1 MKKYTYIVCMV
12 VLCMLSSCS
21 LLTNTTREAAYPK
34 MYEEKPTTILVM
46 PPINNTN
53 AVEAKDYFYTSLAQP
68 LSEKGYYVL
77 SPFLAMNVLQ
87 EESAYDSEMF
97 IDANL
102 KPFNTIFGADVALFT
117 IINKWSKVTLGNMI
131 SVEIEYILKS
141 TTTNEVLFNRK
152 GIINV
157 DTSVSAGGNGAFGAL
172 LDMAL
177 SAANTALTDKV
188 IAARRC
194 NIYVLGDL
202 PSGVYSPQF
211 GLDKDVRAGGP
222 VIKGTVKQ

>member
-1 MKKYTYIVCMV
+1 MKKISF
-12 VLCMLSSCS
+12 VLYMIALCALSSCS
-21 LLTNTTREAAYPK
+21 TTTRGTAYPK
-34 MYEEKPTTILVM
+34 MYEEKPTSILIM

-68 LSEKGYYVL
+68 LSEKGYYVV

-117 IINKWSKVTLGNMI
+117 IINKWQKVTLANMI
-131 SVEIEYILKS
+131 SVDIEYILKS

-152 GIINV
+152 GVINV
-157 DTSVSAGGNGAFGAL
+157 DTSVNSGASGGLGAL
-172 LDMAL
+172 LDLAL
-177 SAANTALTDKV
+177 SAVNTALTDKV

-194 NIYVLGDL
+194 NVYVLQDL

>member
-1 MKKYTYIVCMV
+1 MKETAIILCIVA
-12 VLCMLSSCS
+12 LCALSSCS
-21 LLTNTTREAAYPK
+21 VTNLTRGTAYPN
-34 MYEEKPTTILVM
+34 MYEERPTAILIM

-102 KPFNTIFGADVALFT
+102 KPFNTLFGADAALFT
-117 IINKWSKVTLGNMI
+117 IINEWSKVTLANMI
-131 SVEIEYILKS
+131 TVDIEYILKS

-152 GIINV
+152 GVITV
-157 DTSVSAGGNGAFGAL
+157 DTSIDSGGSS
-172 LDMAL
+172 AL
-177 SAANTALTDKV
+177 SSLVDLVASAVNTALTDKV

-194 NIYVLGDL
+194 NIYVLKDL

-211 GLDKDVRAGGP
+211 GLDQNTPAGSQ
-222 VIKGTVKQ
+222 VIIGTVR

>member
-1 MKKYTYIVCMV
+1 MKKSSLM
-12 VLCMLSSCS
+12 LCMIALSALSSCS
-21 LLTNTTREAAYPK
+21 LLNTTTRGTAYPK
-34 MYEEKPTTILVM
+34 MYEEKPTSILIM

-157 DTSVSAGGNGAFGAL
+157 DTSVSTGGGGALGAL

-211 GLDKDVRAGGP
+211 GLDKDIRAGGP
-222 VIKGTVKQ
+222 VVKGTVKQ

>member
-1 MKKYTYIVCMV
+1 
-12 VLCMLSSCS
+12 MLSSCS

-87 EESAYDSEMF
+87 EESAYDSELF

-131 SVEIEYILKS
+131 SVDIEYIFKS
-141 TTTNEVLFNRK
+141 TKTNEVLFSRK
-152 GIINV
+152 GVINV
-157 DTSVSAGGNGAFGAL
+157 DTSVSSGLGGSYAAL
-172 LDMAL
+172 IDMAL

-194 NIYVLGDL
+194 NVYVLKDL
-202 PSGVYSPQF
+202 PSGVYSPLF
-211 GLDKDVRAGGP
+211 DKDQTYSAGGP
-222 VIKGTVKQ
+222 VVRGTVKQ

>member
-1 MKKYTYIVCMV
+1 MKKTAIILCIVA
-12 VLCMLSSCS
+12 LCALSSCS
-21 LLTNTTREAAYPK
+21 VTNLTRGTAYPN
-34 MYEEKPTTILVM
+34 MYEERPTAILIM

-102 KPFNTIFGADVALFT
+102 KPFNTLFGADAALFT
-117 IINKWSKVTLGNMI
+117 IITEWSKVTLANMI
-131 SVEIEYILKS
+131 TVDIEYILKS

-152 GIINV
+152 GVITV
-157 DTSVSAGGNGAFGAL
+157 DTSIDSGGSS
-172 LDMAL
+172 AL
-177 SAANTALTDKV
+177 SSLVDLVASAVNTALTDKV

-194 NIYVLGDL
+194 NIYVLKDL

-211 GLDKDVRAGGP
+211 GLDQNTPAGSQ
-222 VIKGTVKQ
+222 VMSGTGR

>member
-1 MKKYTYIVCMV
+1 MKKTAIILCIVA
-12 VLCMLSSCS
+12 LCTLSSCS
-21 LLTNTTREAAYPK
+21 VTNLTRGTAYPN
-34 MYEEKPTTILVM
+34 MYEERPTAILIM

-102 KPFNTIFGADVALFT
+102 KPFNTLFGADAALFT
-117 IINKWSKVTLGNMI
+117 IINEWSKVTLANMI
-131 SVEIEYILKS
+131 TVDIEYILKS

-152 GIINV
+152 GVITV
-157 DTSVSAGGNGAFGAL
+157 DTSIDSGGSS
-172 LDMAL
+172 AL
-177 SAANTALTDKV
+177 SSLVDLVASAVNTALTDKV

-194 NIYVLGDL
+194 NIYVLKDL

-211 GLDKDVRAGGP
+211 GLDQNTPAGSQ
-222 VIKGTVKQ
+222 VISGTVR

>member
-1 MKKYTYIVCMV
+1 MKKISFI
-12 VLCMLSSCS
+12 LCIIALCTLSSCS
-21 LLTNTTREAAYPK
+21 LTNLTRGTAYPK
-34 MYEEKPTTILVM
+34 MYEEKPTTILIM

-77 SPFLAMNVLQ
+77 SPFLAMNVMQ

-102 KPFNTIFGADVALFT
+102 KPFNTIFGADIALFT
-117 IINKWSKVTLGNMI
+117 IINKWSKVTLANMI
-131 SVEIEYILKS
+131 SVDIEYILKS

-152 GIINV
+152 GVITV
-157 DTSVSAGGNGAFGAL
+157 DTSIDSGGNS
-172 LDMAL
+172 AL
-177 SAANTALTDKV
+177 SALVDAVASAVNTALTDKV

-194 NIYVLGDL
+194 NIYVLRDL

-211 GLDKDVRAGGP
+211 GLDQATPAGGP
-222 VIKGTVKQ
+222 VISGTVRQ

>member
-1 MKKYTYIVCMV
+1 MKKTSFI
-12 VLCMLSSCS
+12 LCMIALCALSSCS
-21 LLTNTTREAAYPK
+21 LTNITRGSAYPK
-34 MYEEKPTTILVM
+34 MYEEKPTAILIM

-117 IINKWSKVTLGNMI
+117 IINKWSKVTLGNTI
-131 SVEIEYILKS
+131 SADIEYIFKS
-141 TTTNEVLFNRK
+141 TRTNEVLFSRR
-152 GIINV
+152 GVINV
-157 DTSVSAGGNGAFGAL
+157 DTSVSAGGSGAFGAL

-194 NIYVLGDL
+194 NIYVLQDL
-202 PSGVYSPQF
+202 PSGVYSPLF
-211 GLDKDVRAGGP
+211 GIDQNYSAGKP

>member
-1 MKKYTYIVCMV
+1 MKKISF
-12 VLCMLSSCS
+12 VLYMIALCALSSCS
-21 LLTNTTREAAYPK
+21 LLNTTTRGTAYPR
-34 MYEEKPTTILVM
+34 MYEVKPTSILIM

-68 LSEKGYYVL
+68 LSEKGYYVV

-117 IINKWSKVTLGNMI
+117 IINKWQKVTLANMI
-131 SVEIEYILKS
+131 SVDIEYILKS

-152 GIINV
+152 GVINV
-157 DTSVSAGGNGAFGAL
+157 DTSVNSGASGGLGAL
-172 LDMAL
+172 LDLAL
-177 SAANTALTDKV
+177 SAVNTALTDKV

-194 NIYVLGDL
+194 NVYVLQDL

-211 GLDKDVRAGGP
+211 GIDQDVRAGGP
-222 VIKGTVKQ
+222 VVKGTVKQ

>member
-1 MKKYTYIVCMV
+1 MKKTSVI
-12 VLCMLSSCS
+12 LCMIALCALSSCS
-21 LLTNTTREAAYPK
+21 LTNITRGSAYPK
-34 MYEEKPTTILVM
+34 MYEEKPTTILIM

-97 IDANL
+97 IDASL

-117 IINKWSKVTLGNMI
+117 IINEWSKMTLGNTI
-131 SVEIEYILKS
+131 SVDIEYILKS

-152 GIINV
+152 GVIDV
-157 DTSVSAGGNGAFGAL
+157 DTSINSGGNSAYSAL
-172 LDMAL
+172 FDMIA
-177 SAANTALTDKV
+177 SAVNTALTDKV

-194 NIYVLGDL
+194 NTYVLQDL
-202 PSGVYSPQF
+202 PCGVYSPQF
-211 GLDKDVRAGGP
+211 GLDQDTSAGGP
-222 VIKGTVKQ
+222 VISGTVKQ

>member
-1 MKKYTYIVCMV
+1 MKKTAIILCIVA
-12 VLCMLSSCS
+12 LCALSSCS
-21 LLTNTTREAAYPK
+21 VTNLTRGTAYPN
-34 MYEEKPTTILVM
+34 MYEERPTAILIM

-102 KPFNTIFGADVALFT
+102 KPFNTLFGADAALFT
-117 IINKWSKVTLGNMI
+117 IINEWSKVTLANMI
-131 SVEIEYILKS
+131 TVDIENILKS
-141 TTTNEVLFNRK
+141 TTTNQVWFNRK
-152 GIINV
+152 GVITV
-157 DTSVSAGGNGAFGAL
+157 DTSIDSGGSS
-172 LDMAL
+172 AL
-177 SAANTALTDKV
+177 SSLVDMVASAVNTALTDKV

-194 NIYVLGDL
+194 NIYVLKDL

-211 GLDKDVRAGGP
+211 GLDQNTPAGSQ
-222 VIKGTVKQ
+222 VISGTVR

>member
-1 MKKYTYIVCMV
+1 M
-12 VLCMLSSCS
+12 LCMIALSALSSCS
-21 LLTNTTREAAYPK
+21 LLNTTRGTAYPK
-34 MYEEKPTTILVM
+34 MYEEKPTSVLIM

-222 VIKGTVKQ
+222 VVKGTVKQ

>member
-1 MKKYTYIVCMV
+1 MKKTSLI
-12 VLCMLSSCS
+12 LCMIALCLLSSCS
-21 LLTNTTREAAYPK
+21 ITQITRGSAYPK

-68 LSEKGYYVL
+68 LIEKGYYVL

-102 KPFNTIFGADVALFT
+102 KPFNTIFGADIALFT

-131 SVEIEYILKS
+131 SVDIEYIFKS
-141 TTTNEVLFNRK
+141 TKTNEVLFKRQ

-157 DTSVSAGGNGAFGAL
+157 DTSVNTGGNSAYAAL
-172 LDMAL
+172 IDMAL

-194 NIYVLGDL
+194 NVYVLRDL
-202 PSGVYSPQF
+202 PSGVYSPLF
-211 GLDKDVRAGGP
+211 GIDQTYSAGGP
-222 VIKGTVKQ
+222 VVRGTVKQ

>member
-1 MKKYTYIVCMV
+1 MKKTAIILCIVA
-12 VLCMLSSCS
+12 LCALSSCS
-21 LLTNTTREAAYPK
+21 VTNLTRGTAYPN
-34 MYEEKPTTILVM
+34 MYEERPTAILIM

-102 KPFNTIFGADVALFT
+102 KPFNTLFGADAALFT
-117 IINKWSKVTLGNMI
+117 IINEWSKVTLANMI
-131 SVEIEYILKS
+131 IVDIEYILKS

-152 GIINV
+152 GVITV
-157 DTSVSAGGNGAFGAL
+157 DTSIDSGGSS
-172 LDMAL
+172 AL
-177 SAANTALTDKV
+177 SSLVDLVASAVNTALTDKV

-194 NIYVLGDL
+194 NIYVLKDL

-211 GLDKDVRAGGP
+211 GLDQNTPAGSQ
-222 VIKGTVKQ
+222 VISGTVR

>member
-12 VLCMLSSCS
+12 MLCMLSSCS

-87 EESAYDSEMF
+87 EESAYDSELF

-131 SVEIEYILKS
+131 SVDIEYIFKS
-141 TTTNEVLFNRK
+141 TKTNEVLFSRK
-152 GIINV
+152 GVINV
-157 DTSVSAGGNGAFGAL
+157 DTSINSGGNSAMSAL
-172 LDMAL
+172 IDMVA
-177 SAANTALTDKV
+177 SAVNTALTDKV

-194 NIYVLGDL
+194 NVYVLKDL
-202 PSGVYSPQF
+202 PSGVYSPLF
-211 GLDKDVRAGGP
+211 GQDQSYKAGGP
-222 VIKGTVKQ
+222 VVRGTVKQ

>member
-1 MKKYTYIVCMV
+1 MKKTTIILCIVA
-12 VLCMLSSCS
+12 LCALSSCS
-21 LLTNTTREAAYPK
+21 VTNLTRGTAYPN
-34 MYEEKPTTILVM
+34 MYEERPTAILIM

-102 KPFNTIFGADVALFT
+102 KPFNTLFGADAALFT
-117 IINKWSKVTLGNMI
+117 IINEWSKVTLANMI
-131 SVEIEYILKS
+131 TVDIEYILKS

-152 GIINV
+152 GVITV
-157 DTSVSAGGNGAFGAL
+157 DTSIDSGGSS
-172 LDMAL
+172 AL
-177 SAANTALTDKV
+177 SSLVDLVASAVNTALTDKV

-194 NIYVLGDL
+194 NIYVLKDL

-211 GLDKDVRAGGP
+211 GLDQNTPAGSQ
-222 VIKGTVKQ
+222 VISGTVR

>member
-1 MKKYTYIVCMV
+1 MKKTAIILCIVA
-12 VLCMLSSCS
+12 LCALSSCS
-21 LLTNTTREAAYPK
+21 VTNLTRGTAYPN
-34 MYEEKPTTILVM
+34 MYEERPTAILIM

-102 KPFNTIFGADVALFT
+102 KPFNTLFGADAALFT
-117 IINKWSKVTLGNMI
+117 IINEWSKVTLANMI
-131 SVEIEYILKS
+131 TVDIEYILKS

-152 GIINV
+152 GVITV
-157 DTSVSAGGNGAFGAL
+157 DTSIDSGGSS
-172 LDMAL
+172 AL
-177 SAANTALTDKV
+177 SSLVDLVASAVNTALTDKV

-194 NIYVLGDL
+194 NIYVLKDL

-211 GLDKDVRAGGP
+211 GLDQNTPAGSQ
-222 VIKGTVKQ
+222 VISGTVR

>member
-1 MKKYTYIVCMV
+1 MKKSSLI
-12 VLCMLSSCS
+12 LCMIALSTLSSCS
-21 LLTNTTREAAYPK
+21 LLNTTTRGTAYPK
-34 MYEEKPTTILVM
+34 MYEEKPTSILIM

-157 DTSVSAGGNGAFGAL
+157 DTSVSAGGSGAFGAL

-222 VIKGTVKQ
+222 VVKGTVKQ

>member
-1 MKKYTYIVCMV
+1 MKKTAIILCIVA
-12 VLCMLSSCS
+12 LCALSSCS
-21 LLTNTTREAAYPK
+21 VTNLTRGTAYPN
-34 MYEEKPTTILVM
+34 MYEERPTAILIM

-102 KPFNTIFGADVALFT
+102 KPFNTLFGADAALFT
-117 IINKWSKVTLGNMI
+117 IINEWSKVTLANMI
-131 SVEIEYILKS
+131 TVDIEYILKS

-152 GIINV
+152 GVITV
-157 DTSVSAGGNGAFGAL
+157 DTTAYT
-172 LDMAL
+172 LD
-177 SAANTALTDKV
+177 
-188 IAARRC
+188 
-194 NIYVLGDL
+194 
-202 PSGVYSPQF
+202 
-211 GLDKDVRAGGP
+211 P
-222 VIKGTVKQ
+222 VMLILE

>member
-1 MKKYTYIVCMV
+1 MRKISL
-12 VLCMLSSCS
+12 VLCVMALCALSSCS
-21 LLTNTTREAAYPK
+21 VTQITRGSAYPK
-34 MYEEKPTTILVM
+34 MYEEKPTTILIM

-68 LSEKGYYVL
+68 LAEKGYYVL
-77 SPFLAMNVLQ
+77 SPFLAMTVLQ

-117 IINKWSKVTLGNMI
+117 IINKWSKVALGNMI
-131 SVEIEYILKS
+131 TVDIEYIFKS
-141 TTTNEVLFNRK
+141 TKTNEVLFNRK

-157 DTSVSAGGNGAFGAL
+157 DTSISTGSGSALGAL
-172 LDMAL
+172 LDVAL

-188 IAARRC
+188 VAARRC
-194 NIYVLGDL
+194 NAYVLQDL
-202 PSGVYSPQF
+202 PRGKYSPQF
-211 GLDKDVRAGGP
+211 GMDQDYSAGKS
-222 VIKGTVKQ
+222 VVYGTVR